1 MSILAVGPADFSPRL
16 VIFDKDGTLLDF
28 HAMWATWIRALSHRI
43 ESVAQRSLSAQLFA
57 AVRFAAAHD
66 RVIPSGPLALAPMA
80 DLRALLTNVLVESSL
95 TEARAKAVMDAA
107 WFTPDPVRLARPIAD
122 LPQLFRCLRR
132 HDVLVALATSDDRAA
147 TQATLDALGLTPFV
161 SAIICA
167 DDHLPIKPAADML
180 VHLCRVLAVATDQAV
195 HVGDSV
201 ADMQMARAAG
211 VGLAVG
217 VLSGLGTHETLAP
230 YADVVI
236 DSVAG
241 LLAV

>member
-1 MSILAVGPADFSPRL
+1 MSVLAVGPADFSPRL
-16 VIFDKDGTLLDF
+16 IIFDKDGTLLDF
-28 HAMWATWIRALSHRI
+28 HAMWATWIRELSRRI
-43 ESVAQRSLSAQLFA
+43 ESVAQRSLSARLFA
-57 AVRFAAAHD
+57 AVQFDAAHD

-80 DLRALLTNVLVESSL
+80 ELRLLLTSVLVQSGL
-95 TEARAKAVMDAA
+95 TEARSQAVMHAA
-107 WFTPDPVRLARPIAD
+107 WFNPDPVRLARPITD

-132 HDVLVALATSDDRAA
+132 HDVLVALATSDDRAP

-241 LLAV
+241 LLAA